1 MKTYILYKTR
11 QQAKNAAKETA
22 IKTNGYI
29 SQSSIDATS
38 SEFEQMFYHAEI
50 TGEFSVYKID
60 ASNGDEY
67 YYAWIYESEGEYRI
81 RVEGAVIEY
90 VANLCGTDAVMSAA
104 GIQSD
109 KEDEAQ
115 YALYQYDHWINDEWE
130 CNKDG
135 ATPEQAAEH
144 QKECVDTLIDLAKDL
159 ASDDEIVTLS
169 INDIEWLSY
178 IKRQCQE
185 AAKRAEKNNTGEDVD
200 YFATDAQEIEGE
212 SAWLVKFKNEECGI
226 TSAAIV
232 WREEDRGED
241 GKMHNVVYFVDD
253 WQGGYPTSKDEIPY
267 YDWVDEHWRRCLVAA
282 DDPMPRMLFN

>member
-1 MKTYILYKTR
+1 MAMKTYILYKTR
-11 QQAKNAAKETA
+11 QQAENAAKETA

-38 SEFEQMFYHAEI
+38 SVFEQMFYHAEI

-81 RVEGAVIEY
+81 WVEGAVIEY
-90 VANLCGTDAVMSAA
+90 VANLCGPDAVMSAA

-115 YALYQYDHWINDEWE
+115 YALYEYDHWINDEWE

-135 ATPEQAAEH
+135 ATPEQAAEDAEH

-159 ASDDEIVTLS
+159 ASDDRVISQDIDEINYTSL
-169 INDIEWLSY
+169 
-178 IKRQCQE
+178 IKRECQD
-185 AAKRAEKNNTGEDVD
+185 AAMRAEKNFSGKDVE
-200 YFATDAQEIEGE
+200 YFATSAERIDGFA
-212 SAWLVKFKNEECGI
+212 AWLVTFEDADHYI
-226 TSAAIV
+226 TSAAV
-232 WREEDRGED
+232 VCDTCYYDEDNKKR
-241 GKMHNVVYFVDD
+241 HYVCFIDD
-253 WQGGYPTSKDEIPY
+253 WQGSYPTSSADFADY
-267 YDWVDEHWRRCLVAA
+267 HWVDEHWQSC
-282 DDPMPRMLFN
+282 DPNDEVIL